1 MLSGSKSRPLH
12 QARTPSKSRKPT
24 ILAVIVAAVSVSV
37 AHTQD
42 LPADTSFKLR
52 VLSTNDVH
60 SRYASA
66 NTLGTS
72 CTQADIPSNCFGG
85 SARHKTVIDR
95 LREEVTNSLLLHA
108 GDEGTLFYN
117 YFKGNATAGV
127 LNALGYGVTT
137 IGNHEVD
144 DGPEL
149 LKKVG
154 ALHWLHYAYNW
165 RYFQLWPNLLFPGP
179 NPNSPKVIDELEA
192 KGVKRIIALG
202 HNDCGPDMEHA
213 AKTCGLD
220 LIVGGNRSLDVVFD
234 AAGKV
239 TSWEGGPVLVEYALA
254 ENPAFAVTVK
264 GWQNDFEVK
273 RCHQEECYLG
283 DFITDA
289 MLDTV
294 RATLIKQDN
303 IENPDKP

>member
-149 LKKVG
+149 LKKYFSQ
-154 ALHWLHYAYNW
+154 LKMPNPELELFIDNW

-220 LIVGGNRSLDVVFD
+220 LIVGGHSHSYLGDPQNPLYQGSLDVVFD

-239 TSWEGGPVLVEYALA
+239 TSWEGGPVLVKYALA

-264 GWQNDFEVK
+264 GWQSELSHEARKFWVS
-273 RCHQEECYLG
+273 RQ
-283 DFITDA
+283 T
-289 MLDTV
+289 
-294 RATLIKQDN
+294 TLK
-303 IENPDKP
+303 